1 MKAIRK
7 KPGCEPEIIEVENT
21 LKALQQE
28 VGGYIETV
36 TIASDAVVICNE
48 EGVLLGMPYN
58 CRFVG
63 VDFVGPILVV
73 GRDRDEFCER
83 RRVMTITDLLVNL
96 DCILWLL
103 LFFLVLHEE
112 LMRAIREEDNH
123 DD

>member
-48 EGVLLGMPYN
+48 EGVPLGMPLGMPYN
-58 CRFVG
+58 CRFFG

-73 GRDRDEFCER
+73 GRNKDEFCDVPEA
-83 RRVMTITDLLVNL
+83 D
-96 DCILWLL
+96 
-103 LFFLVLHEE
+103 FLMYHL
-112 LMRAIREEDNH
+112 REETGHDNH
-123 DD
+123 